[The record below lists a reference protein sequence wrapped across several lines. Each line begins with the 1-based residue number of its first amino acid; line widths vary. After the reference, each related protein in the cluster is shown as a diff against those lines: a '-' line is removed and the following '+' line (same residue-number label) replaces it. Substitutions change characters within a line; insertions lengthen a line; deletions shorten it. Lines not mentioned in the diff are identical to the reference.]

1 MALEQLTE
9 TPPTTQQGFDYDL
22 AIVGGGIVGATLACA
37 LKNSGLSIVLIE
49 AVSLSVEAIKPQ
61 AYNLSLLSGRIFE
74 GIGVWDKMRPQV
86 TSYQQIRLSD
96 ADYAGI
102 VQFHPTDLGTDA
114 LGYIGEHRYLLKSL
128 YEFLSDCPNVSWLR
142 PAEVVAVEYQTNGVE
157 IEVKVADESHKLR
170 SRLIVGA
177 DGARSHIRTTAGI
190 TTKGWQYWQS
200 CVTARIKTEKHHNNT
215 AFERFWPS
223 GPMGVLPLSGNR
235 CQVVWTAPHAEA
247 QALKD
252 LDEPEF
258 LQVLEQRTG
267 GLLGRLELES
277 PRFMFRVQLMQSDR
291 YTLHRL
297 ALIGDA
303 AHCCHPV
310 GGQGLNLGIRDAAA
324 LAQVIQQ
331 AHQHGEDIGA
341 LNVLR
346 RYERWRRLEN
356 WTILGFT
363 DFLDRMFSNH
373 WLPAVVVRRLGL
385 WMLRTV
391 APLKLL
397 ALRLMTGL
405 LGRSPQ
411 LAQR

>member
-9 TPPTTQQGFDYDL
+9 IPLTTQQGFDYDL

-49 AVSLSVEAIKPQ
+49 ALPLSVEAVKPQ
-61 AYNLSLLSGRIFE
+61 AYNLSLLSARIFE
-74 GIGVWDKMRPQV
+74 GIGVWDEMLPQV

-102 VQFHPTDLGTDA
+102 VQFHPTDLGTDT
-114 LGYIGEHRYLLKSL
+114 LGYIGEHRYLLNSL
-128 YEFLSDCPNVSWLR
+128 YEFLGDCPNVSWLR
-142 PAEVVAVEYQTNGVE
+142 PAEVVAVEYQTDGVE
-157 IEVKVADESHKLR
+157 IEVKVADESRKLR
-170 SRLIVGA
+170 SRLIIGA
-177 DGARSHIRTTAGI
+177 DGARSHIRSTAGI
-190 TTKGWQYWQS
+190 STKGWQYWQS

-252 LDEPEF
+252 LDEQEF
-258 LQVLEQRTG
+258 LKLLEQRTG

-331 AHQHGEDIGA
+331 AHQRGEDIGE
-341 LNVLR
+341 LKVLR

-373 WLPAVVVRRLGL
+373 WLPVVVVRRLGL